1 MRQTALAL
9 ALLLASALLA
19 SALLASAPS
28 AQAQQVEV
36 EAAPEAA
43 TSAEQ
48 DSEEIWQTWW
58 FWLAITNVVLG
69 VTVAIVVDATTDDPA
84 PSDPMDTGMTGMGL
98 SAFQLRF

>member
-9 ALLLASALLA
+9 ALLLASEVLG
-19 SALLASAPS
+19 SAPC

-43 TSAEQ
+43 TSAEH
-48 DSEEIWQTWW
+48 DSEEIWETWW

-69 VTVAIVVDATTDDPA
+69 VTVAIIVDVTTDDPA